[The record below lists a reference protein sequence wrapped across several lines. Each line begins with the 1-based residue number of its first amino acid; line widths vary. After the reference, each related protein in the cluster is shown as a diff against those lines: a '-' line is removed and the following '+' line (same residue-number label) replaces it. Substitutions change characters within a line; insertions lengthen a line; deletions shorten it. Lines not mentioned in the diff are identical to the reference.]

1 MSQIKSETKWVESNQ
16 KQVSRIKSET
26 ATSAEL
32 SMPMMALASSIWCN
46 DGRAL
51 DAAVQFRL
59 HLRLR
64 LRLRLC
70 LNLHLCLRLRRTI
83 FLGDYEECTD
93 EKTIIVQESFGGELS
108 SDVSS

>member
-1 MSQIKSETKWVESNQ
+1 
-16 KQVSRIKSET
+16 
-26 ATSAEL
+26 
-32 SMPMMALASSIWCN
+32 MPMMALALSTRCN
-46 DGRAL
+46 DGQAL

-93 EKTIIVQESFGGELS
+93 EKNNYRAGEFWWGVIFRCIFIKWIVTG
-108 SDVSS
+108 